1 MVNKE
6 LKYVWS
12 KENRRET
19 LNKFL
24 TRLTLR
30 KITYIAKVS
39 YNQE

>member
-12 KENRRET
+12 KE
-19 LNKFL
+19 KFL